1 KPPRFDDKDVNHHDA
16 LWEHIHELSPELL
29 AWLISFILIA
39 RIWQEQHVVWSYS
52 KDCDKLTIALTLGLM
67 ATVSLIPFGSSLVG
81 QYPEAHSTVYIFSGI
96 MVANG
101 IMSAALSRQLA
112 LSHHLHGGKGKIP
125 LISRMSYHLTV
136 FPATAIFAVVLTQI
150 HHPLLGMAG
159 WFAEPV
165 AAFAFWQFRGQKD
178 IIS

>member
-1 KPPRFDDKDVNHHDA
+1 
-16 LWEHIHELSPELL
+16 ELSPEFL

-39 RIWQEQHVVWSYS
+39 RIWQEQHVIWSYS
-52 KDCDKLTIALTLGLM
+52 KNCDKLTIALTLGLM

-81 QYPEAHSTVYIFSGI
+81 KFPGAHASVYIFSGI

-101 IMSAALSRQLA
+101 IMSATLSWQLSR
-112 LSHHLHGGKGKIP
+112 SDHLHGGHGRVP
-125 LISRMSYHLTV
+125 LSSRMNYHLIV
-136 FPATAIFAVVLTQI
+136 FPVTALGAILLTEY

-159 WFAEPV
+159 WFFEPI
-165 AAFAFWQFRGQKD
+165 AAFAFWQIYGHKD